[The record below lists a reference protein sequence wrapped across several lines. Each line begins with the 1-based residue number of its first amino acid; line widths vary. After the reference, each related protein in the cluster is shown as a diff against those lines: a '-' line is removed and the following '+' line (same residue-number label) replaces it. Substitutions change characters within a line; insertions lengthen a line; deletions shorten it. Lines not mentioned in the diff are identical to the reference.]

1 MGKQSILILVLCI
14 VVTTTNA
21 QKKSLSF
28 KQVDST
34 SYALYLKQD
43 WKSLIT
49 LGKKSRAE
57 GIDFYYLK
65 VRMGIAYY
73 KEGKMLSAIKF
84 LEEANKVD
92 SYDVVVQEY
101 LYWAYRYG
109 GLVLESRLF
118 YAKMSKILQNKIKL
132 NLPFVTAIDLSVLAT
147 NNLDYSKML
156 ETAGE
161 SESGDIR
168 YFTENYQL
176 FSLGMSH
183 PISKKVNFY
192 QRLSVLPT
200 ASLQQENTSGELVN
214 KAYNGSETRYYGD
227 VTVSLGNR
235 LYLDTYLNVLFGKYD
250 NLNIDSELSG
260 RGPRGGTTTSTSSTI
275 RYTNFVFGAAL
286 TKASYY
292 VRSTVNVS
300 VSNLNGYNQF
310 QGGYTLSLYPLGS
323 TLIVPFGAVQYQN
336 ENANSNLVYTGGLSL
351 NTEKISVTGYGNI
364 GNIRN
369 FIASNGAII
378 YNQTET
384 ALSEYGL
391 TLQFYTKKAVVKIGY
406 SFMEMEDNYNN
417 QNQEITSKVFNFN
430 QQNIIAG
437 ITWEF

>member
-147 NNLDYSKML
+147 NNLDY
-156 ETAGE
+156 
-161 SESGDIR
+161 
-168 YFTENYQL
+168 
-176 FSLGMSH
+176 
-183 PISKKVNFY
+183 
-192 QRLSVLPT
+192 
-200 ASLQQENTSGELVN
+200 
-214 KAYNGSETRYYGD
+214 
-227 VTVSLGNR
+227 
-235 LYLDTYLNVLFGKYD
+235 
-250 NLNIDSELSG
+250 
-260 RGPRGGTTTSTSSTI
+260 
-275 RYTNFVFGAAL
+275 
-286 TKASYY
+286 
-292 VRSTVNVS
+292 
-300 VSNLNGYNQF
+300 
-310 QGGYTLSLYPLGS
+310 
-323 TLIVPFGAVQYQN
+323 
-336 ENANSNLVYTGGLSL
+336 
-351 NTEKISVTGYGNI
+351 
-364 GNIRN
+364 
-369 FIASNGAII
+369 
-378 YNQTET
+378 
-384 ALSEYGL
+384 
-391 TLQFYTKKAVVKIGY
+391 
-406 SFMEMEDNYNN
+406 
-417 QNQEITSKVFNFN
+417 
-430 QQNIIAG
+430 
-437 ITWEF
+437 